1 LAIKPGSP
9 CRFGL
14 LKSDKPDDTMN
25 APLAPLEV
33 LIVEDDFFFQK
44 VIEEALGS
52 LGRPLLLDRA
62 KSIEEAMHYLR
73 QRSGSYPL
81 ALIDLG
87 LPDGDGIDMIGQ
99 IRDRFPSTTIMVI
112 SVGSEEHR
120 VLDAIRAGASG
131 YVLKGDSNLGLHEAI
146 DQALK
151 GLNPLSPTL
160 ARYFLKL
167 ASQTTLQKSPQSEI
181 RLTRRE
187 RDLLEQFAKGMSYQ
201 DAAQQMGVALS
212 TVQTHTRSLYR
223 KLGVRSSLQALSKAR
238 QHGLL

>member
-1 LAIKPGSP
+1 
-9 CRFGL
+9 
-14 LKSDKPDDTMN
+14 MN
-25 APLAPLEV
+25 ALSNPLEV
-33 LIVEDDFFFQK
+33 LIVEDDFFFQQ

-52 LGRPLLLDRA
+52 LGRPLILDRA
-62 KSIEEAMHYLR
+62 KNLEEAMHCL
-73 QRSGSYPL
+73 QKRSTGYPL

-99 IRDRFPSTTIMVI
+99 IHDRFPHTTVMVI
-112 SVGSEEHR
+112 SVGSEEDR
-120 VLDAIRAGASG
+120 VLEAIRAGASG
-131 YVLKGDSNLGLHEAI
+131 YVLKGDSNLGLHQAI

-160 ARYFLKL
+160 AHYFVKL
-167 ASQTTLQKSPQSEI
+167 AAQANAPKSSQASVQ
-181 RLTRRE
+181 LTRRE
-187 RDLLEQFAKGMSYQ
+187 RDLLAQFAKGMSYQ
-201 DAAQQMGVALS
+201 EAAQQMGVALS